1 MWNTTERLMQ
11 KKVGVNL
18 VYYDIYLA
26 EVSVSLTSGLYK
38 I

>member
-1 MWNTTERLMQ
+1 MQ

-18 VYYDIYLA
+18 VYCDIYLA
-26 EVSVSLTSGLYK
+26 DVSVSLTSGLYK